1 MPAAPARSARPHV
14 EAGPSAVVREL
25 LLELAPGPVLS
36 DFRPHKLEVET
47 RPADTLADGP
57 HGPPGWHRTGQ
68 AWLPQQWRPPTG
80 PGRAARVLGQRLMF
94 SGLDENQLVL
104 SKPGPGPGFRK
115 GRASQRL
122 KLGSGTA

>member
-1 MPAAPARSARPHV
+1 MWKQMPDGLTVVIFNPGLEPGSGEQSLGVHPGTAA
-14 EAGPSAVVREL
+14 
-25 LLELAPGPVLS
+25 
-36 DFRPHKLEVET
+36 FMTPHKLEVET

-57 HGPPGWHRTGQ
+57 HGSPGQHRTGQ

-80 PGRAARVLGQRLMF
+80 PGRAARVLGQHLMF